1 MLGRGEDLT
10 SGRLL
15 ARNVVLNLFGWVL
28 PAAAALVSIP
38 VLVRGMG
45 GDRFGLLTL
54 AWTIVGYFSLFD
66 LGIGRALT
74 QALAERAGVGRQDE
88 SPQLTWTALWLLAPF
103 GALCGAALAIGAP
116 WLTAHALMT
125 SPALTTETTTAVRL
139 LGLSVPF
146 MVVTSGFRAVLEAG
160 QRFRLINLLRVPLG
174 VLTFAGPA
182 ALQRVTHALPAAVL
196 VLVVVRV
203 LLCVLHVVAVWRVVP
218 ELRHVRGPRRAD
230 VVGLWRVA
238 GWMTVTSIV
247 SPVLVSADR
256 FVIGAALAAS
266 ALGYYATASEVAT
279 KMWLFTAALGPV
291 LFPALAATIGRDDV
305 HAAALFDR
313 AMRVTALA
321 VAGPALVLVLFAREG
336 LALWLGDAFARAS
349 APSLQFLAIAV
360 YANCLAQVAF
370 AAVQGGGRADIAG
383 KLHLLE
389 LPLYLGALWALLH
402 AFGLV
407 GVALAW
413 LLRMALDGLALLAG
427 ARAVLP
433 AGSAALRRGTVLLG
447 GGVVVLALLTIP
459 TGLGLRVALGGVA
472 VALLAVGGWRY
483 LVMPDERVALVDA
496 AGERWRAFRS
506 RNRDVPS
513 PA

>member
-1 MLGRGEDLT
+1 MLGRREELT

-15 ARNVVLNLFGWVL
+15 ARNVWLNLLGWVL
-28 PAAAALVSIP
+28 PAVAALVSIP

-45 GDRFGLLTL
+45 SERFGLLTL

-74 QALAERAGVGRQDE
+74 QALAERAGTGRQDD
-88 SPQLTWTALWLLAPF
+88 SPQLTWTALWLLGPF
-103 GALCGAALAIGAP
+103 GVVCGAVLAIGAP
-116 WLTAHALMT
+116 WFTAHALHT
-125 SPALTTETTTAVRL
+125 APILREETATAVRL
-139 LGLSVPF
+139 LGLAVPF
-146 MVVTSGFRAVLEAG
+146 MVITSGFRAVLEAG

-182 ALQRVTHALPAAVL
+182 ALQRVTHGLPAAVS
-196 VLVVVRV
+196 VLVIVRV
-203 LLCVLHVVAVWRVVP
+203 MLCVLHAIAVWRVVP
-218 ELRHVRGPRRAD
+218 ELRRPRGARRD
-230 VVGLWRVA
+230 DIVGLWRVA

-256 FVIGAALAAS
+256 FVIGGVLPAAAL
-266 ALGYYATASEVAT
+266 GHYATASEVAT

-305 HAAALFDR
+305 RAASLFDR

-321 VAGPALVLVLFAREG
+321 VFGPALALVLFAREG
-336 LALWLGDAFARAS
+336 LTLWLGASFAAAS

-383 KLHLLE
+383 KLHLIE
-389 LPLYLGALWALLH
+389 LPLYLGTLGLLLH
-402 AFGLV
+402 HFGLI

-413 LLRMALDGLALLAG
+413 LLRMAIDGLALLA
-427 ARAVLP
+427 ASRTVLP
-433 AGSAALRRGTVLLG
+433 AGAAAIRRGAVLLG
-447 GGVVVLALLTIP
+447 GGTVALAVASLPTSLGARLLTVATVVVALA
-459 TGLGLRVALGGVA
+459 A
-472 VALLAVGGWRY
+472 GGWRY
-483 LVMPDERVALVDA
+483 VVLHDERALLVDA
-496 AGERWRAFRS
+496 VTERWRAFR
-506 RNRDVPS
+506 RRGDDLPS